1 MEQIRI
7 EYPLR
12 KGVAATLT
20 ITLKAT
26 PAQKAVAAALGI
38 EGQELTNLIDQ
49 RLQDATFDI
58 CSALGID
65 YDPQAG

>member
-7 EYPLR
+7 EYPR
-12 KGVAATLT
+12 TKSVAATLT

-49 RLQDATFDI
+49 RLQDASFDI

>member
-1 MEQIRI
+1 MEQIRV

-12 KGVAATLT
+12 EGVPVTLTIGLKATLT
-20 ITLKAT
+20 
-26 PAQKAVAAALGI
+26 QKAVAAALGI
-38 EGQELTNLIDQ
+38 AGQELTNLIDQ
-49 RLQDATFDI
+49 RLQEVTFDI

>member
-7 EYPLR
+7 EYPLT

-49 RLQDATFDI
+49 RLQDAAFDI

>member
-7 EYPLR
+7 EFPLR
-12 KGVAATLT
+12 QGVAATLT
-20 ITLKAT
+20 ISLKAT

>member
-20 ITLKAT
+20 ISLKAT